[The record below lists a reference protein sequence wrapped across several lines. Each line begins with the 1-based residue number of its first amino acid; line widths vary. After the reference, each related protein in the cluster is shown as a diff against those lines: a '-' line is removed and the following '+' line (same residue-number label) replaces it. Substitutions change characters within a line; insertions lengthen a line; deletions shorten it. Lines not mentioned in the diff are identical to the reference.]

1 MSAATKT
8 AKRILLTELVHVRV
22 KPVERLA
29 IEQAA
34 AESNTTVSRIARAA
48 ILRGLKVIEED
59 WPEAAGR

>member
-8 AKRILLTELVHVRV
+8 TQRRILTEVVTTRV

-34 AESNTTVSRIARAA
+34 ADSNTTVSRIARAA
-48 ILRGLKVIEED
+48 ILRGLNKR
-59 WPEAAGR
+59 AAE